1 MIQKNK
7 TETKANK
14 EKSENNLIV
23 IIRISGMVKVRQEFN
38 EALYRLR
45 LRRKYACVIIKPN
58 KTNLG
63 MLEKVKHYV
72 AFGEIKKEVL
82 LKLIKERAKSIE
94 GDKREIKFEG
104 VSSVMTESAAEKV
117 AEGLISGKSLADFGL
132 KPFFRLH
139 PPRKGIDSK
148 RPYPDGVLGKN
159 KEINELV
166 ERML

>member
-7 TETKANK
+7 TETKASHRTLEENK
-14 EKSENNLIV
+14 SSHNSKSDLIA
-23 IIRISGMVKVRQEFN
+23 IIRISGMVKVKQEFN

-72 AFGEIKKEVL
+72 AFGEISKPVL

-94 GDKREIKFEG
+94 GDKKEIKID
-104 VSSVMTESAAEKV
+104 AEKV
-117 AEGLISGKSLADFGL
+117 VEGLISGKSLSEFGL

>member
-7 TETKANK
+7 TETKA
-14 EKSENNLIV
+14 KSHDSHDSKSDLIV
-23 IIRISGMVKVRQEFN
+23 IIRISGMVKVKQEFN

-72 AFGEIKKEVL
+72 AFGEISKPVL
-82 LKLIKERAKSIE
+82 LKLIKERAKSLE
-94 GDKREIKFEG
+94 GDKKQIKID
-104 VSSVMTESAAEKV
+104 TEKV
-117 AEGLISGKSLADFGL
+117 ADGLISGKSLEEFGL